1 MEWEVGGGFRRE
13 RAHVYLRLIHGVW
26 RRPTQYCKAIILQ
39 LKKTK
44 ALWMSCRLLLPASF
58 FTSCAVA
65 LRKTVFPGQGKE
77 LIHEPDWQGRK
88 CLWMETG
95 LHVPACCPSRLLA
108 ALLGEGQEESYRTSE
123 VKGSSHPR
131 GRGCG
136 SPHPPTYLKIE
147 TSTWLQKY
155 PGNLLGKI
163 ITANSIIR
171 DAAAHPSPEL
181 GLQEQGHLLP
191 ASMAA

>member
-1 MEWEVGGGFRRE
+1 MN
-13 RAHVYLRLIHGVW
+13 
-26 RRPTQYCKAIILQ
+26 
-39 LKKTK
+39 
-44 ALWMSCRLLLPASF
+44 CRLLLPASF
-58 FTSCAVA
+58 FTSCTVA

-77 LIHEPDWQGRK
+77 LIHEPDWQGKK

-123 VKGSSHPR
+123 VEGSSHPR

-136 SPHPPTYLKIE
+136 SPQPPTYLKIE
-147 TSTWLQKY
+147 TSTRLQKY
-155 PGNLLGKI
+155 PGNSLGEI
-163 ITANSIIR
+163 ITANSIVR